1 MNKMIEQNKYLFEE
15 YDDYNDCEQCGG
27 GSSTCYII
35 SLSENADEY
44 LFSTGSLYA
53 SCYDNERPSLSLL
66 HEYCINDLKF
76 NFNIENFDINK
87 ICSLSELVSLYEKE
101 NNNVKYEYQE
111 HENYDYYDD
120 DDYDYDY
127 DGDYDDDYDDDTD
140 DDEMTMKTNNFIKK
154 ENPRILFFNM
164 YIF

>member
-1 MNKMIEQNKYLFEE
+1 MIEQNKYLFEE

-87 ICSLSELVSLYEKE
+87 IRSLSELVSLYEKE
-101 NNNVKYEYQE
+101 NNNVKYEYKE

-127 DGDYDDDYDDDTD
+127 DGDYDDDYDDDD
-140 DDEMTMKTNNFIKK
+140 DDYDDED
-154 ENPRILFFNM
+154 E
-164 YIF
+164 

>member
-1 MNKMIEQNKYLFEE
+1 MIKYIFEE

-66 HEYCINDLKF
+66 HEYCINVLKF

-101 NNNVKYEYQE
+101 NNNVKYEYKE
-111 HENYDYYDD
+111 HENYDYYDDD

-127 DGDYDDDYDDDTD
+127 DGDYDDDADDDDYDDE
-140 DDEMTMKTNNFIKK
+140 DE
-154 ENPRILFFNM
+154 
-164 YIF
+164 

>member
-140 DDEMTMKTNNFIKK
+140 DDDYDDED
-154 ENPRILFFNM
+154 E
-164 YIF
+164 

>member
-101 NNNVKYEYQE
+101 NNAVKYEYYTE

-120 DDYDYDY
+120 DDYD
-127 DGDYDDDYDDDTD
+127 D
-140 DDEMTMKTNNFIKK
+140 DDED
-154 ENPRILFFNM
+154 E
-164 YIF
+164 

>member
-1 MNKMIEQNKYLFEE
+1 MIEQNKYLFEE

-76 NFNIENFDINK
+76 NFNIENFDFNK

-101 NNNVKYEYQE
+101 NNNVKYEYKE

-120 DDYDYDY
+120 DYDYDYDY
-127 DGDYDDDYDDDTD
+127 DYDDDADDGADDDDYDDE
-140 DDEMTMKTNNFIKK
+140 DE
-154 ENPRILFFNM
+154 
-164 YIF
+164 

>member
-1 MNKMIEQNKYLFEE
+1 MIKYIFEE

-35 SLSENADEY
+35 SLSENRDC

-101 NNNVKYEYQE
+101 NNNVKYEYKE
-111 HENYDYYDD
+111 HENYDYYDDD

-127 DGDYDDDYDDDTD
+127 DGDYDDDDDYDDAD
-140 DDEMTMKTNNFIKK
+140 DDED
-154 ENPRILFFNM
+154 E
-164 YIF
+164 

>member
-1 MNKMIEQNKYLFEE
+1 MIEQNKYLFEE

-87 ICSLSELVSLYEKE
+87 IRSLSELVSLYEKE
-101 NNNVKYEYQE
+101 NNNVKYEYKE
-111 HENYDYYDD
+111 HENYDYYDDD

-127 DGDYDDDYDDDTD
+127 DGDYDGDYDDDYDDDD
-140 DDEMTMKTNNFIKK
+140 YDDED
-154 ENPRILFFNM
+154 E
-164 YIF
+164 

>member
-1 MNKMIEQNKYLFEE
+1 V
-15 YDDYNDCEQCGG
+15 
-27 GSSTCYII
+27 
-35 SLSENADEY
+35 DEY

-53 SCYDNERPSLSLL
+53 SYYDNERPSSL

-101 NNNVKYEYQE
+101 NNNVKYEYKE

-120 DDYDYDY
+120 
-127 DGDYDDDYDDDTD
+127 GDYDDDYDG
-140 DDEMTMKTNNFIKK
+140 DED
-154 ENPRILFFNM
+154 E
-164 YIF
+164 

>member
-1 MNKMIEQNKYLFEE
+1 MIKYIFEE

-35 SLSENADEY
+35 SLSENRDTC
-44 LFSTGSLYA
+44 LFSTGSLYP
-53 SCYDNERPSLSLL
+53 SCYDNEYPSLSLL

-101 NNNVKYEYQE
+101 NNAVKYEYYAE

-120 DDYDYDY
+120 DDDDDY
-127 DGDYDDDYDDDTD
+127 DGDYDDDADDDDYDDE
-140 DDEMTMKTNNFIKK
+140 DED
-154 ENPRILFFNM
+154 E
-164 YIF
+164 

>member
-1 MNKMIEQNKYLFEE
+1 MIEQNKYLFEE

-35 SLSENADEY
+35 SLSENTDEY

-101 NNNVKYEYQE
+101 NNNVKYEYKE

-127 DGDYDDDYDDDTD
+127 DGDYDDDYDDGGVD
-140 DDEMTMKTNNFIKK
+140 DDDYDDED
-154 ENPRILFFNM
+154 E
-164 YIF
+164 

>member
-1 MNKMIEQNKYLFEE
+1 MIEQNKYLFEE

-101 NNNVKYEYQE
+101 NNNVKYEYRE
-111 HENYDYYDD
+111 HENYDYYDDDD

-127 DGDYDDDYDDDTD
+127 DGDYDGDYDDDSDDDDYDDG
-140 DDEMTMKTNNFIKK
+140 DED
-154 ENPRILFFNM
+154 E
-164 YIF
+164 

>member
-101 NNNVKYEYQE
+101 NNNVKYEYKE

-140 DDEMTMKTNNFIKK
+140 DDDYDDED
-154 ENPRILFFNM
+154 E
-164 YIF
+164 

>member
-1 MNKMIEQNKYLFEE
+1 MIKYIFEE

-35 SLSENADEY
+35 SLSENRDTC
-44 LFSTGSLYA
+44 LFSTGSLYP
-53 SCYDNERPSLSLL
+53 SCYDNEYPSLSLL
-66 HEYCINDLKF
+66 HEYCINVLKF

-101 NNNVKYEYQE
+101 NNAVKYEYYNE
-111 HENYDYYDD
+111 DENYDY
-120 DDYDYDY
+120 Y

-140 DDEMTMKTNNFIKK
+140 DDDYDDED
-154 ENPRILFFNM
+154 E
-164 YIF
+164 

>member
-35 SLSENADEY
+35 SLSENVDEY

-53 SCYDNERPSLSLL
+53 SCYDNERPSLSLV

-87 ICSLSELVSLYEKE
+87 IRSLSELVSLYEKE

-140 DDEMTMKTNNFIKK
+140 DDDYDDED
-154 ENPRILFFNM
+154 E
-164 YIF
+164 

>member
-1 MNKMIEQNKYLFEE
+1 MIKYIFEE

-66 HEYCINDLKF
+66 HEYCINVLKF

-87 ICSLSELVSLYEKE
+87 IRSLSELVSLYEKE

-127 DGDYDDDYDDDTD
+127 DDDYDDDDDDYDDE
-140 DDEMTMKTNNFIKK
+140 DE
-154 ENPRILFFNM
+154 
-164 YIF
+164 

>member
-35 SLSENADEY
+35 SLSENVDEY

-101 NNNVKYEYQE
+101 NNNVKYEYKE

-127 DGDYDDDYDDDTD
+127 DGDYDDDYDTD
-140 DDEMTMKTNNFIKK
+140 DDDYDDED
-154 ENPRILFFNM
+154 EDE
-164 YIF
+164 

>member
-1 MNKMIEQNKYLFEE
+1 MIEQNKYLFEE

-87 ICSLSELVSLYEKE
+87 IRSLSELVSLYEKE
-101 NNNVKYEYQE
+101 NNNVKYEYKE

-120 DDYDYDY
+120 DYDDDYDYDY
-127 DGDYDDDYDDDTD
+127 DGD
-140 DDEMTMKTNNFIKK
+140 DED
-154 ENPRILFFNM
+154 E
-164 YIF
+164 

>member
-1 MNKMIEQNKYLFEE
+1 MNKMIEYKKYLFEE

-44 LFSTGSLYA
+44 LFSTGSLDA

-127 DGDYDDDYDDDTD
+127 DGDYDDDYDDDD
-140 DDEMTMKTNNFIKK
+140 YDDED
-154 ENPRILFFNM
+154 EDDEDE
-164 YIF
+164 

>member
-1 MNKMIEQNKYLFEE
+1 MIKYIFEE
-15 YDDYNDCEQCGG
+15 YDDYNDCEQCSG
-27 GSSTCYII
+27 GSSTCYSI
-35 SLSENADEY
+35 LLNENTDEY

-101 NNNVKYEYQE
+101 NNNVKYEYKE

-120 DDYDYDY
+120 
-127 DGDYDDDYDDDTD
+127 GDYDDE
-140 DDEMTMKTNNFIKK
+140 DE
-154 ENPRILFFNM
+154 
-164 YIF
+164 

>member
-1 MNKMIEQNKYLFEE
+1 MIKYIFEE

-120 DDYDYDY
+120 DDDYDYDY

-140 DDEMTMKTNNFIKK
+140 DDDDDDED
-154 ENPRILFFNM
+154 E
-164 YIF
+164 

>member
-1 MNKMIEQNKYLFEE
+1 MIEQNKYLFEE

-140 DDEMTMKTNNFIKK
+140 DDDYDDED
-154 ENPRILFFNM
+154 E
-164 YIF
+164 

>member
-87 ICSLSELVSLYEKE
+87 IRSLSELVSLYEKE
-101 NNNVKYEYQE
+101 NNNVKYEYKE

-140 DDEMTMKTNNFIKK
+140 DDDYDDED
-154 ENPRILFFNM
+154 E
-164 YIF
+164 